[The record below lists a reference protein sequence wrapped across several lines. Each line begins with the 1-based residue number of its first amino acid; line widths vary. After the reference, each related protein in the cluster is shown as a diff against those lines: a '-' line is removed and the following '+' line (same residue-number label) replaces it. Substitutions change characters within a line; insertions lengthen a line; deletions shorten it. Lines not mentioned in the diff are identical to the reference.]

1 MTTNVLD
8 HNMPRVYTIGIY
20 NTRLE
25 DKYRTPHNTHDIV
38 GASKEKIRIRPVAR
52 YSRYGEEEFLV
63 STRVLVVKRGENP
76 LCKLQHGLRKNANSF
91 LHAKQSSAFASFLL
105 TLRIYFLA
113 SLILALVCVLCS

>member
-63 STRVLVVKRGENP
+63 STRVLVVKREKTPFVSYNMD
-76 LCKLQHGLRKNANSF
+76 
-91 LHAKQSSAFASFLL
+91 
-105 TLRIYFLA
+105 
-113 SLILALVCVLCS
+113 